1 MSDDTFHVTEEKL
14 SELKQEKQYLE
25 DEKVP
30 EVADKI
36 HEAKQLGDLSENASY
51 KAAKEEMAETKRRI
65 DELKGIIDNAK
76 VIEKKQDA
84 SEIDLGTTFIV
95 EVNGSETEYE
105 MVGSQEADPTKGKIS
120 NESPLGSAF
129 IGAEEGD
136 KVEVEVPAGTQIYK
150 IIEIK

>member
-129 IGAEEGD
+129 IGAKEDDE
-136 KVEVEVPAGTQIYK
+136 VEVEVPAGTQIYK